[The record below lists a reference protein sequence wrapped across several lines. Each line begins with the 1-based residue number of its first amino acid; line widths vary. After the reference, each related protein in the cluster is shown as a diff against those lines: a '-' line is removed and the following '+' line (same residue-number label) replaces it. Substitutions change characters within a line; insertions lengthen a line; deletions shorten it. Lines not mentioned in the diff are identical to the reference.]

1 MDTIVKY
8 LDKSLDYVSHEL
20 MEETLYITVM
30 SNLERVPCPNCSTAS
45 SKVHSRYKK
54 SFQDLPI
61 QGKKV
66 IIVIK
71 NKNFFCVNPEC
82 PRYTF
87 SETFDF
93 LNTKAKKTK
102 RLMDEIIKV
111 SLTQSS
117 VSAARY
123 LSETTVDVKK
133 SSICNYL
140 KKNDNHR

>member
-20 MEETLYITVM
+20 IGDTLYINVM
-30 SNLERVPCPNCSTAS
+30 SNLKSVPCPDCLIQS

-66 IIVIK
+66 VIVIK
-71 NKNFFCVNPEC
+71 NRNLFCVSTEC

-93 LNTKAKKTK
+93 IDAKSKKLNDLWMK
-102 RLMDEIIKV
+102 LQG
-111 SLTQSS
+111 S
-117 VSAARY
+117 
-123 LSETTVDVKK
+123 
-133 SSICNYL
+133 
-140 KKNDNHR
+140 H

>member
-1 MDTIVKY
+1 MDAIIKY

-20 MEETLYITVM
+20 MKDTLYITVK
-30 SNLERVPCPNCSTAS
+30 SNLESVPCPECLMES
-45 SKVHSRYKK
+45 SKVHCRYKK

-66 IIVIK
+66 VIIIK
-71 NKNFFCVNPEC
+71 NRNLFCVNPEC

-93 LNTKAKKTK
+93 IDAKAKKTR
-102 RLMDEIIKV
+102 RLMDEIVRV

-117 VSAARY
+117 VSAASY
-123 LSETTVDVKK
+123 LSETTADIKK

-140 KKNDNHR
+140 KKNDNLR